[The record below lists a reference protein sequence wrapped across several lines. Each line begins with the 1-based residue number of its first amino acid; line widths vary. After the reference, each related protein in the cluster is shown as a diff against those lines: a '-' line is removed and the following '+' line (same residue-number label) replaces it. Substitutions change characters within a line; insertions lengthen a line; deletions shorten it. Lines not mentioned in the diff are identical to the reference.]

1 MLLVYLVCLLSLVWC
16 GFCEVVEP
24 VPVAVPVDSHIA
36 AEQADDT
43 VTGGGASGRPAVQE
57 LQDAIRKLIAQG
69 SCHFETL
76 NLLVFNRH
84 HAAMTM

>member
-1 MLLVYLVCLLSLVWC
+1 MSLVYLVCLLSLVWC

-36 AEQADDT
+36 TEQTDD
-43 VTGGGASGRPAVQE
+43 TGGGASGRPAIQE
-57 LQDAIRKLIAQG
+57 FQDAIRKLIAQG

-84 HAAMTM
+84 RAAMTVTM